1 MSCHWIFLRVE
12 KLFKADHVDR
22 YRLGHQSVVSCVFI
36 KRRLNVQSAHGK
48 ARTSEVLRRVEPCSS
63 DRYSVKSRAGKL
75 EALEDMG

>member
-1 MSCHWIFLRVE
+1 MDFPEGGKAFSRLTTWIAIDWVTNRSSLVF
-12 KLFKADHVDR
+12 
-22 YRLGHQSVVSCVFI
+22 FI

-75 EALEDMG
+75 EALQDMG